1 MKRIN
6 VTNPAENSVIIQDL
20 LPNHSYL
27 FKVKAQSQEGWGP
40 EREGVITIE
49 SAVDPKSPL
58 SPMPGRFFCSQ
69 LLALTHR
76 LCFYA
81 GTRRAMSLLIV
92 LSVLSFT
99 EGSPFTLSTPSAPG
113 PLVFT
118 ALSPDSL
125 QLSWE
130 KPRKP
135 NGDILGYVVTC
146 EQLHGGGKA

>member
-58 SPMPGRFFCSQ
+58 SPMPGTGPV
-69 LLALTHR
+69 THR
-76 LCFYA
+76 DRDFISQCQCP
-81 GTRRAMSLLIV
+81 SV
-92 LSVLSFT
+92 SELSSVAA
-99 EGSPFTLSTPSAPG
+99 GSPFTLSTPSAPG
-113 PLVFT
+113 CC
-118 ALSPDSL
+118 LSLTDGMMMTTQHTETSGML
-125 QLSWE
+125 TRQITKE
-130 KPRKP
+130 
-135 NGDILGYVVTC
+135 VV
-146 EQLHGGGKA
+146 QRSVMGGTTVTKKMFYES

>member
-1 MKRIN
+1 MSSPAGEMKRIN

-76 LCFYA
+76 LCFCFNVSPY
-81 GTRRAMSLLIV
+81 RVVCLI
-92 LSVLSFT
+92 F
-99 EGSPFTLSTPSAPG
+99 
-113 PLVFT
+113 
-118 ALSPDSL
+118 
-125 QLSWE
+125 
-130 KPRKP
+130 
-135 NGDILGYVVTC
+135 
-146 EQLHGGGKA
+146 H

>member
-1 MKRIN
+1 MSSTFCMVAHSGSKADCTLVLAMDITLDMIN
-6 VTNPAENSVIIQDL
+6 KQAFICLQYAFLPLDATKSCTDWSFKIQSVQLQPPENKCVIHL
-20 LPNHSYL
+20 LCCVSYP
-27 FKVKAQSQEGWGP
+27 S
-40 EREGVITIE
+40 
-49 SAVDPKSPL
+49 PK
-58 SPMPGRFFCSQ
+58 
-69 LLALTHR
+69 
-76 LCFYA
+76 
-81 GTRRAMSLLIV
+81 
-92 LSVLSFT
+92 
-99 EGSPFTLSTPSAPG
+99 GSPFTLSTPSAPG